1 MMLTDPRGWLI
12 SDANE
17 PDGTQHKPDF
27 TTLPITIVLFLS
39 HFIIAA
45 EVVTK

>member
-1 MMLTDPRGWLI
+1 MMLTDPRARLI

-17 PDGTQHKPDF
+17 PDNTQRKPDF

-39 HFIIAA
+39 HFIITA